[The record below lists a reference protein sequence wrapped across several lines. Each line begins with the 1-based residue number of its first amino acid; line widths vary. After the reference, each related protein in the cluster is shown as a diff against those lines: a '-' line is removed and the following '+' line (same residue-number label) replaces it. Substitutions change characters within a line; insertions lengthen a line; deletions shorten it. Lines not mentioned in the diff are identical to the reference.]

1 MSEKPN
7 INVTAKLANSLLDR
21 LNQPTASRYAVWAA
35 LLLRT
40 VWGLLI
46 PMVPI
51 SDSSAYDVFAQNIAS
66 GDGFCFVPG
75 QLTAYW
81 AVGTAA
87 VYSVFFS
94 VFGHH
99 YLPIVLFNILIGVGT
114 VVIAMSLA
122 RRWFGEPVG
131 VLTGWLLAL
140 WPLLIQYTTI
150 LASEILFNF
159 CVLMIFWLANISA
172 WKFLPR
178 AFATGIAL
186 AAASYIRPVALLIA
200 PIAFL
205 REALIEKKML
215 KAIASCAMS
224 CIIMIALILPW
235 SMRNQYVFGKFALIS
250 TNAGSNFWMGNNPQ
264 TTGGYM
270 PLPETGITNEVER
283 DHYLN
288 KLAWDYI
295 RQDPLA
301 FALRTVKKA
310 VLLHDRESIGVGWN
324 EKGLVQRFGPWIL
337 APLKLVSTPYWWLML
352 AGGLYGG
359 YTLLRRRSWLDAL
372 TLPPLTMWFYFVAIH
387 SIVVNG
393 DRYHMPSIP
402 FIAMLAAYGFSHVL
416 NLLVSRETTDFSK
429 PKAG

>member
-7 INVTAKLANSLLDR
+7 INVLAKFANLLFDAI
-21 LNQPTASRYAVWAA
+21 NQQKAGRYAVLAA

-40 VWGLLI
+40 AWGLFV
-46 PMVPI
+46 PVVPI

-66 GDGFCFVPG
+66 GHGFCFVPG
-75 QLTAYW
+75 QLTAFW

-87 VYSVFFS
+87 IYSVFFS

-99 YLPIVLFNILIGVGT
+99 YFPIVLFNIALGVGT

-122 RRWFGEPVG
+122 RTWFGDLTA

-140 WPLLIQYTTI
+140 WPLLIQFTTI

-159 CVLMIFWLANISA
+159 CMLAVFWLANMTG
-172 WKFLPR
+172 WKYLPR
-178 AFATGIAL
+178 SFCTGIAL
-186 AAASYIRPVALLIA
+186 AAASYIRPVGLLIA
-200 PIAFL
+200 PFAFL
-205 REALIEKKML
+205 REALIEKQMFR
-215 KAIASCAMS
+215 AITSCALS
-224 CIIMIALILPW
+224 CLIMLALILPW
-235 SMRNQYVFGKFALIS
+235 SLRNQEVFGKFALIS

-270 PLPETGITNEVER
+270 PLPETGITSEVER
-283 DHYLN
+283 DQYFN

-301 FALRTVKKA
+301 FILRTLKKA
-310 VLLHDRESIGVGWN
+310 VLLHDRESIGVAWN
-324 EKGLVQRFGPWIL
+324 EKGLAERFGSGIL
-337 APLKLVSTPYWWLML
+337 VPLKLVSTPYWLLIL

-359 YTLLRRRSWLDAL
+359 FSLLRQRSWLDAL
-372 TLPPLTMWFYFVAIH
+372 TLPPLTMWVYFVAIH
-387 SIVVNG
+387 SIVVYG

-402 FIAMLAAYGFSHVL
+402 FIAMLAAYGFIQAL
-416 NLLVSRETTDFSK
+416 TPPQTN
-429 PKAG
+429 